1 MQASMLDS
9 IVHHEKEARA
19 LQEDSFRENAFQK
32 YAGERVAI
40 VPRFLA
46 WMLFFIGD
54 LCYGSAPSYK
64 KFRAIEMIARIPYQ
78 TWEMYAYMVQT
89 AYFSNETRAIALAE
103 HSAFS
108 RLAQDNETMHVVVI
122 SQLFQEAG
130 ERKGKLHTVWI
141 PLFLSVSYFFACS
154 VLHILNKRWTYELN
168 FLFET
173 HAFLHYGEFL
183 VQNEGALKS
192 KSVHSNFL
200 SFYGRHVEN
209 QYEFFSLVR
218 NDELLHR
225 NHSIE
230 LAKLCK

>member
-1 MQASMLDS
+1 MLDS
-9 IVHHEKEARA
+9 VIHHEKEARA
-19 LQEDSFRENAFQK
+19 LQEPGFRGKMFDCYANAH
-32 YAGERVAI
+32 VAL
-40 VPRFLA
+40 VPRLLA
-46 WMLFFIGD
+46 WALFFAGD
-54 LCYGSAPSYK
+54 LCYGKAPSYK

-89 AYFSNETRAIALAE
+89 AYFSNEARAMALAE

-130 ERKGKLHTVWI
+130 EYKGKFYTVWI
-141 PLFLSVSYFFACS
+141 PLLLSVSYFFACAI
-154 VLHILNKRWTYELN
+154 LHVLNKRWTYELN

-183 VQNEGALKS
+183 DQNEEMLKS
-192 KSVHSNFL
+192 KPVHSEFL

-225 NHSIE
+225 NHSME
-230 LAKLCK
+230 LAQKV